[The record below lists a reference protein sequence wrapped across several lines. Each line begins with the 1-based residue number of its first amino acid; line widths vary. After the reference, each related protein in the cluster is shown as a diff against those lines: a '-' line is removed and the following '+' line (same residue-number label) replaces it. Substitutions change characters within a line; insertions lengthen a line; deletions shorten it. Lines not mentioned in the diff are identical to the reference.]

1 MSDKL
6 QDPKKAR
13 KLNAIM
19 DEYRLYEKTI
29 KRYREVVDAEFETKK
44 PLTDVI
50 HDYTQ
55 FRYNIY
61 NAAWKFTDLLF
72 SYMSRYCLVDG
83 ELDGALVDTLIT
95 GREFN
100 HYTGADLTSLSTDPK
115 GYCDHSPNFA
125 LNMSVILFLK
135 YYLTNYPLIINKDV
149 PTFMWFEGAGFTGVY
164 GYQKI
169 NKQCSINFL
178 RHYPE
183 LYAAMIV
190 NKYNSLD
197 KTINQITNTFTEDM
211 IKHKPAQ
218 VDKLTKISNNSIHYF
233 REQIG
238 KELVDKFITDAKSVH
253 GLDTTKKTGGT
264 RKRQKKK
271 TRSKKTRSK
280 KTRSKK
286 TRSKKTR
293 F

>member
-19 DEYRLYEKTI
+19 DAYRKYEKTI
-29 KRYREVVDAEFETKK
+29 KRYREVVDAEFDAKK

-50 HDYTQ
+50 HDYTK

-190 NKYNSLD
+190 NKYNSID

-211 IKHKPAQ
+211 IRLEPAQ

-238 KELVDKFITDAKSVH
+238 KELVDKFITDAKSAD

-271 TRSKKTRSK
+271 IRSKKMRSKKIRSKKTRS
-280 KTRSKK
+280 
-286 TRSKKTR
+286 
-293 F
+293 